1 MPNWY
6 YTYEHSGRTITA
18 AVSTPEIPGLEF
30 SDICDQIIIPHLCAR
45 GIGSLDTVRQSD
57 EADDVTPMPAMFIAE
72 SVTVQGASYSLDNT
86 DPQAS
91 QSAMPEPQADGLMLC
106 PVTQEYLSEAAAIWN
121 EIVAAGDSFPGDEML
136 SDEEC
141 RVLFE
146 AQTASVCAIDGNEV
160 VGVYILHP
168 NNIGRCGHIANASYA
183 VKAGARGRGVG
194 RTMVEDCIRQAKA
207 HGFRGLQ
214 FNAVVST
221 NTAAISL
228 YIKLG
233 FRVIGTVPG
242 GYRYKDEGY
251 RDTLIMIKT
260 WVDQN

>member
-1 MPNWY
+1 MLNWY
-6 YTYEHSGRTITA
+6 YKYIRGGKTVRE
-18 AVSTPEIPGLEF
+18 AVSTPSVPGLTF
-30 SDICDQIIIPHLCAR
+30 AMVRDQLIIPHLCAR
-45 GIGSLDTVRQSD
+45 GISGFEEDYIEEAKNAPDIEPLPASDIADSLTVNGMR
-57 EADDVTPMPAMFIAE
+57 
-72 SVTVQGASYSLDNT
+72 YSLGT
-86 DPQAS
+86 GYVHKIAAADP
-91 QSAMPEPQADGLMLC
+91 EKCGLVLRR
-106 PVTQEYLSEAAAIWN
+106 VTREYLHDATAIWN
-121 EIVAAGDSFPGDEML
+121 EIVAAGESFPGDELL
-136 SDEEC
+136 SDEQAWEM
-141 RVLFE
+141 FE
-146 AQTASVCAIDGNEV
+146 EQTSSVCALDGDEV

-194 RTMVEDCIRQAKA
+194 RALVEDCLCQAKA

-221 NTAAISL
+221 NTAALKL

-242 GYRYKDEGY
+242 GYRYKDESY

-260 WVDQN
+260 WEDMH

>member
-1 MPNWY
+1 MIWY
-6 YTYEHSGRTITA
+6 YRYERGGHTVRE
-18 AVSTPEIPGLEF
+18 AVSTPKIPGLEF
-30 SDICDQIIIPHLCAR
+30 SHVRDQVIIPHLCSC
-45 GIGSLDTVRQSD
+45 GVSCPDTVRQTD
-57 EADDVTPMPAMFIAE
+57 ETDDITPIAAVLIAE
-72 SVTVQGASYSLDNT
+72 SVTVNGLKYSLDIVN
-86 DPQAS
+86 PQPPQPA
-91 QSAMPEPQADGLMLC
+91 APESEGLVLR
-106 PVTQEYLSEAAAIWN
+106 PVTWAELPEAAVIWN
-121 EIVAAGDSFPGDEML
+121 SVVAEGTSFPGDEIL
-136 SDEEC
+136 NDEEAWAM
-141 RVLFE
+141 FE
-146 AQTASVCAIDGNEV
+146 AQTASVCAVDGDEV

-194 RTMVEDCIRQAKA
+194 RALVEDCIRQAKA

-221 NTAAISL
+221 NTAAIAL

-260 WVDQN
+260 WADQN

>member
-1 MPNWY
+1 MLNWY
-6 YTYEHSGRTITA
+6 YKYGHAGKTVTE
-18 AVSTPEIPGLEF
+18 AVSTPSVPGLTF
-30 SDICDQIIIPHLCAR
+30 AMVRDQLIIPHLCAR
-45 GIGSLDTVRQSD
+45 GVSGVDGLTDERAKNASGVEPLPASDIADTVAVNGVAWSLKTGY
-57 EADDVTPMPAMFIAE
+57 VHE
-72 SVTVQGASYSLDNT
+72 SV
-86 DPQAS
+86 
-91 QSAMPEPQADGLMLC
+91 SAEPEKGGLTLR
-106 PVTQEYLSEAAAIWN
+106 PVSPKYLHDATAIWN
-121 EIVAAGDSFPGDEML
+121 EIVAAGDSFPGDNLLSEDEAWEM
-136 SDEEC
+136 
-141 RVLFE
+141 FE
-146 AQTASVCAIDGNEV
+146 AQTASVCALDGDEV

-183 VKAGARGRGVG
+183 VKANARGRGVG
-194 RTMVEDCIRQAKA
+194 RALVEDCIRQAKT

-221 NTAAISL
+221 NTAAIAL

-260 WVDQN
+260 WEDLH

>member
-1 MPNWY
+1 MLNWY
-6 YTYEHSGRTITA
+6 YRYEHSGKTVTEAI
-18 AVSTPEIPGLEF
+18 STPSIAGLEF
-30 SDICDQIIIPHLCAR
+30 PHVLHQLIIPHLCAR
-45 GIGSLDTVRQSD
+45 GISDVEELTYERAKNAAGIEPLPASDIADTV
-57 EADDVTPMPAMFIAE
+57 
-72 SVTVQGASYSLDNT
+72 TVNGMRYSLKT
-86 DPQAS
+86 GCEHASAAELPQS
-91 QSAMPEPQADGLMLC
+91 GLVLR
-106 PVTQEYLSEAAAIWN
+106 VITREDLHEAAAIWN
-121 EIVAAGDSFPGDEML
+121 EIVSEGTSFPGDEIL
-136 SDEEC
+136 NDEEAWAM
-141 RVLFE
+141 FQS
-146 AQTASVCAIDGNEV
+146 QTASVCAVDGDEV

-183 VKAGARGRGVG
+183 VKAGVRGRGIG
-194 RTMVEDCIRQAKA
+194 RALVEDCIRQAKA

-251 RDTLIMIKT
+251 RDTLIMIRT
-260 WVDQN
+260 WADMQ

>member
-6 YTYEHSGRTITA
+6 YTYEHGGRTITA

-30 SDICDQIIIPHLCAR
+30 SHICDQIIIPHLCAR

-57 EADDVTPMPAMFIAE
+57 EADDVTPMPAVFIAE
-72 SVTVQGASYSLDNT
+72 SVTVHGVIHSLDNA
-86 DPQAS
+86 DLRMP
-91 QSAMPEPQADGLMLC
+91 QSAVSELQTEGLALC
-106 PVTQEYLSEAAAIWN
+106 PVTWEYLHDAAAIWN
-121 EIVAAGDSFPGDEML
+121 EIVAAGDSFPGDEVL
-136 SDEEC
+136 SDEQAWEM
-141 RVLFE
+141 FE
-146 AQTASVCAIDGNEV
+146 AQTASVCALDGDEV

-194 RTMVEDCIRQAKA
+194 RALVEDCIRQAKA

-221 NTAAISL
+221 NTAAIAL

-233 FRVIGTVPG
+233 FHVIGTVPG